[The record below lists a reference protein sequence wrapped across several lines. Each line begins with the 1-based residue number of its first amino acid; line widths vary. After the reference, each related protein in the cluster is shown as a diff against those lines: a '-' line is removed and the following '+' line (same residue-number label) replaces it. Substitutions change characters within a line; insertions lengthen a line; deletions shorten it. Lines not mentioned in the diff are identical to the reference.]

1 MWMTEAGLFKGIS
14 QRAVKKIGG
23 ECIDESYEQGS
34 TIFKAGEEANYFYI
48 LAEGTVEVSAG
59 TRQSIQFT
67 VSRPGAVVGLSALVE
82 PYRYNTTASA
92 KTFVRTVK
100 VPREAIEQVLKK
112 YPEDGLLIL
121 RHLIA
126 LMAQRLVDA
135 YEYVTPEAVL
145 LRVP

>member
-14 QRAVKKIGG
+14 QRAVQKIGS

-34 TIFKAGEEANYFYI
+34 TIFRAGEEANFFYI

-59 TRQSIQFT
+59 ARQSIQFT
-67 VSRPGAVVGLSALVE
+67 VSRPGAVVGLSALVD

-92 KTFVRTVK
+92 KTFVRAVK

-112 YPEDGLLIL
+112 YPDDGLLIL